1 MNNKLIIGIFS
12 LIVLI
17 VVGTVIWFFIFAP
30 KQPPTVPTNSSG
42 ALPLSGSTTYAPTP
56 GSATSSSSGSIK
68 TMAVGALD
76 GGTVITNDF
85 IHNGVTLPDATNKGR
100 YLLAGNLNYCI
111 SNSQECQAGTQTDFV
126 IYYDSTYGAFTV
138 ALLKEPLG
146 QVRLSMEQFLMTTL
160 GITQKDMCRVNY
172 YVGTT
177 FDVSALYSTKN
188 LGFSFC
194 PGATP
199 LPK

>member
-1 MNNKLIIGIFS
+1 MNKLLIGIFS

-30 KQPPTVPTNSSG
+30 KQPPTTPTNSSG
-42 ALPLSGSTTYAPTP
+42 TLPLSGSTTYVPTP
-56 GSATSSSSGSIK
+56 GSATSSSSGSTK

-76 GGTVITNDF
+76 GGTVITNNF
-85 IHNGVTLPDATNKGR
+85 IHNGVTLSDASNKGR
-100 YLLAGNLNYCI
+100 YLLSGNLGYCI
-111 SNSQECQAGTQTDFV
+111 SDPKKCQAGTQTDFN
-126 IYYDSTYGAFTV
+126 IFYDSTYGSFTIG
-138 ALLKEPLG
+138 LLNEPLG
-146 QVRLSMEQFLMTTL
+146 QVRFSAEQSLMNTL
-160 GITQKDMCRVNY
+160 GITQKDMCRLNY

-177 FDVSALYSTKN
+177 YLVNTAYSDRN

-194 PGATP
+194 PGATT